1 MEKPLSFWKQIEPKI
16 SNLMCSFDRFSNKIL
31 DFWKIVEKFKKF
43 VLAVP
48 VGVAAVMLAVVNLFK
63 LPALLGFG
71 LQSNGEYYFEVIRE
85 IAVFGP
91 LLLTFLCLLMVFLSK
106 RTLTPWLVSVFS
118 LLLPIVLFITTVFS
132 V

>member
-1 MEKPLSFWKQIEPKI
+1 MDKLMSFWKEIEPTI
-16 SNLMCSFDRFSNKIL
+16 SDLLRSFDRVSHKIL
-31 DFWKIVEKFKKF
+31 ESWKVVEKFKKF

-48 VGVAAVMLAVVNLFK
+48 VGVTAVMLAVVNLFK

-71 LQSNGEYYFEVIRE
+71 LQSNGEYYLEVIRE
-85 IAVFGP
+85 LAVLGP
-91 LLLTFLCLLMVFLSK
+91 LFLTFFCLLMLFLSK

-118 LLLPIVLFITTVFS
+118 LLLPIVLFITTAFS